1 MKIAVPYEDGKVFQH
16 FGRAREIKLYTVENG
31 AVTAA
36 HLVANEAEG
45 HGAVTRLLKELGV
58 NIVICGN
65 IGGCAQKA
73 VRDIARAD
81 DAVNAFLSNN
91 LAYDPEVGCHEFDD
105 DPNHTCQG

>member
-16 FGRAREIKLYTVENG
+16 FGRAREIKLYTVESG
-31 AVTAA
+31 M
-36 HLVANEAEG
+36 
-45 HGAVTRLLKELGV
+45 ELYAGV
-58 NIVICGN
+58 
-65 IGGCAQKA
+65 
-73 VRDIARAD
+73 IARAD

>member
-73 VRDIARAD
+73 VRESGMELYAGVIARAD
-81 DAVNAFLSNN
+81 DAVYALFFNKLF
-91 LAYDPEVGCHEFDD
+91 
-105 DPNHTCQG
+105 